1 MLSINNRIVAR
12 GTRSSSLTE
21 AKIGGRSR
29 GGGGGGCIAW
39 GARHLFWNS
48 FIVGEGD
55 RGIADGVRVIG
66 RWLLTLLT
74 TRLDMRLVLS
84 REMVITA
91 NITAHRSDSIL
102 SRE

>member
-1 MLSINNRIVAR
+1 MLSINSRVVAR
-12 GTRSSSLTE
+12 GARSSSLTD
-21 AKIGGRSR
+21 AKVGGRSR
-29 GGGGGGCIAW
+29 GGAGGSGITR
-39 GARHLFWNS
+39 GAGYLFWNS
-48 FIVGEGD
+48 FVIGEGG
-55 RGIADGVRVIG
+55 RGIADGIRVVG

>member
-21 AKIGGRSR
+21 AKVSGRSR
-29 GGGGGGCIAW
+29 GGGGGGGITR
-39 GARHLFWNS
+39 GAGYLFWNS
-48 FIVGEGD
+48 FVIGEGS
-55 RGIADGVRVIG
+55 RGIADGIRVIG

-91 NITAHRSDSIL
+91 NITTH
-102 SRE
+102 

>member
-21 AKIGGRSR
+21 AKVGGRSR

-39 GARHLFWNS
+39 GARYLFWNS
-48 FIVGEGD
+48 FIVGEGG
-55 RGIADGVRVIG
+55 RGIANGVRIVR

-74 TRLDMRLVLS
+74 TRLDVRLVLS
-84 REMVITA
+84 RKMVIST
-91 NITAHRSDSIL
+91 NITTH
-102 SRE
+102 